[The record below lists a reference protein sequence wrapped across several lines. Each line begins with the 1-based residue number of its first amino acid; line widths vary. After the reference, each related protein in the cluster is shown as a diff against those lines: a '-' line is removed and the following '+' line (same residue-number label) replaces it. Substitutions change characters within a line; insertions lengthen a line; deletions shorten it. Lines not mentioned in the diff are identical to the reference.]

1 MSAVRP
7 KRWVHFALVLVVL
20 YSRSSSAANEEANE
34 PQATAEAAA
43 NTTEASTTPAWMP
56 YLEMQAGSSNSSVL
70 CKNCTCNAS
79 NATFDCTNVKL
90 ESTTSFPPEAWQSLN
105 ASGFV
110 PKTVLLKATGLRQVV
125 RFPPMNVTLLDLS
138 YNEIGTI
145 ESKCF
150 IDLAQ
155 LEVLDLSHNLL
166 TTDTLT
172 PDIFDGH
179 YSPSAYEPL
188 DRLRV
193 LRLGANKLHSLN
205 SDLFEHLPSLEE
217 LSLELN
223 QFKVIDP
230 QTETAISG
238 ISTLV
243 SLDLSYMELE
253 EIPKY
258 LLHTPRGLR
267 FLNLTGNLLKEVPS
281 ALTYSAGLNWLSL
294 DENPIETI
302 VAGNEFPVMKN
313 LTYLG
318 LSYMPA
324 LKVIG
329 RGAFRGL
336 QSLQELYLANNPHLG
351 YLHAEAFSRND
362 TDNPERLIWPP
373 VRRLYLHNN
382 DLKYLDAQ
390 LLVQWDS
397 MEVIDIRV
405 NPWACDCSNRWVVS
419 TLLPIVERTTPTILN
434 NIGGGGPPQMAGT
447 SMIDLE
453 HHHTKLRCLDAAGND
468 PSNDGALLV
477 GLLIGVLVAVPL
489 TAALWCIYKRGCFG
503 LFRDKGPAGYSRA
516 FYSRTTLNEEF

>member
-1 MSAVRP
+1 MSGVRP
-7 KRWVHFALVLVVL
+7 KRWVYFALVLVAL
-20 YSRSSSAANEEANE
+20 HSRSISAGEETNE
-34 PQATAEAAA
+34 PQATTEAAA
-43 NTTEASTTPAWMP
+43 NATTPAWMP
-56 YLEMQAGSSNSSVL
+56 YLEVQEGSSNSSVL

-90 ESTTSFPPEAWQSLN
+90 ESTTSFPPEAWLSLN

-110 PKTVLLKATGLRQVV
+110 PKTILLKATGLRQVV

-138 YNEIGTI
+138 YNEIQNI
-145 ESKCF
+145 EAQCF

-166 TTDTLT
+166 TTDSLV
-172 PDIFDGH
+172 PEIFDGH
-179 YSPSAYEPL
+179 FSPSAYEPMEH
-188 DRLRV
+188 LRV

-205 SDLFEHLPSLEE
+205 SDLFEHLPALEV

-223 QFKVIDP
+223 QFKVIDS
-230 QTETAISG
+230 QTDTAISG

-253 EIPKY
+253 EIPKF

-267 FLNLTGNLLKEVPS
+267 YLNLTGNLLKEVPP
-281 ALTYSAGLNWLSL
+281 ALTYAVGLNWLSL

-336 QSLQELYLANNPHLG
+336 ESLQELYLANNPHLG

-390 LLVQWDS
+390 LLVQWDA

-405 NPWACDCSNRWVVS
+405 NPWACDCANRWVVS
-419 TLLPIVERTTPTILN
+419 TLLPIVERITPTILN
-434 NIGGGGPPQMAGT
+434 NIVCSSPPQMAGA

-453 HHHTKLRCLDAAGND
+453 HHHTKLRCLDTAGNN

-477 GLLIGVLVAVPL
+477 GLLIGVLAAAPL
-489 TAALWCIYKRGCFG
+489 TAGLWCIYKRGCFG